1 MNSMKAIQER
11 LVALRVRQAEG
22 LAAVGSL
29 RSSLKAAEGDAAAK
43 AAAGGKAAKKAA
55 AKSLSL
61 LEESNA
67 LVARCEALSAEIA
80 ETVKE
85 GNAVWAT
92 LSQEEQKILAVPQ
105 VYIYGYD
112 D

>member
-1 MNSMKAIQER
+1 MNSMKEIQER
-11 LVALRVRQAEG
+11 LVALRAQQAEG
-22 LAAVGSL
+22 LAAVASL

-55 AKSLSL
+55 AKSLAL

-67 LVARCEALSAEIA
+67 LVARCEALSVSVA

-92 LSQEEQKILAVPQ
+92 LSREEQEVLAVPQ